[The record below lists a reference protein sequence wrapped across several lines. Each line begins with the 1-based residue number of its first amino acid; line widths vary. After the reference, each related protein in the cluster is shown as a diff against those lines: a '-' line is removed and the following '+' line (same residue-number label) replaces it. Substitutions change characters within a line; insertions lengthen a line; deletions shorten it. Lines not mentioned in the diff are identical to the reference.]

1 MNRAAGPFPWDRLA
15 DGLVTVAV
23 QTFEAVLDTGFEG
36 GLQLPDAWLPR
47 LRASLPA
54 PHQRLTYQLAD
65 GRITHANSYLLE
77 AELDG
82 ETIRVETLFAE
93 SDEILLGVDAL
104 RDYRLVIDFPAGTV
118 ALDRTP

>member
-1 MNRAAGPFPWDRLA
+1 MPQGHFRGTGSPMVW
-15 DGLVTVAV
+15 VTVGG

-47 LRASLPA
+47 LRASIPA
-54 PHQRLTYQLAD
+54 PHQQLTYQLAD
-65 GRITHANSYLLE
+65 GRITRTNSYLLE
-77 AELDG
+77 AVLDG
-82 ETIRVETLFAE
+82 ESIRVETIFLDG
-93 SDEILLGVDAL
+93 DEILLGVDAL